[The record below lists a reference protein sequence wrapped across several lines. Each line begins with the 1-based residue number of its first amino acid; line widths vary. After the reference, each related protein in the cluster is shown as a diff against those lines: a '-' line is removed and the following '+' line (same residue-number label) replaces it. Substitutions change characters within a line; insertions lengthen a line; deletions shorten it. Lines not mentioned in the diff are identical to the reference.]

1 MLFVSTVMRA
11 VAAGQTPVV
20 DLIEGLRRGNPDAIA
35 EVYDE
40 HHEAIRAF
48 ATRLV
53 GDEALAEDLVHEV
66 FVSLPQLIDGF
77 RGDSA
82 LRTFLIGVAVNHG
95 RRHVRN
101 AARRRTILEQAS
113 HDSVPPSSPNPERQL
128 ETQTFLAVLDRALDQ
143 LPHEQRVAFI
153 LCDVE
158 ERTSSEV
165 SVIVGAPEATVRTRL
180 RQARLKLREVLE
192 AEGLR

>member
-11 VAAGQTPVV
+11 VAAGQSPVV
-20 DLIEGLRRGNPDAIA
+20 DLVEGLRRGNPDAIA

-66 FVSLPQLIDGF
+66 FVSLPRVIDGF

-101 AARRRTILEQAS
+101 AARRRTILERAGQ
-113 HDSVPPSSPNPERQL
+113 DSLPPSSPNPERQL
-128 ETQTFLAVLDRALDQ
+128 ETQTFLAFIDRALDE

-165 SVIVGAPEATVRTRL
+165 AEIVGAPEATVRTRL

>member
-1 MLFVSTVMRA
+1 MLFVSSVMRA
-11 VAAGQTPVV
+11 VAAEQSTAV
-20 DLIEGLRRGNPDAIA
+20 DLVEGLRRGNPDAVA
-35 EVYDE
+35 VAYDE

-48 ATRLV
+48 AQRLV

-77 RGDSA
+77 RGDSS
-82 LRTFLIGVAVNHG
+82 LRTFLIGVAVNHA

-101 AARRRTILEQAS
+101 ASRRRELLERAS
-113 HDSVPPSSPNPERQL
+113 HDSVPPSAPNPERQL
-128 ETQTFLAVLDRALDQ
+128 ETQTLLAAIDRALDQ
-143 LPHEQRVAFI
+143 LPIEQRVAFI

-158 ERTSSEV
+158 ERTSAEAAE
-165 SVIVGAPEATVRTRL
+165 IVRAPEATVRTRL

-192 AEGLR
+192 AGGFR